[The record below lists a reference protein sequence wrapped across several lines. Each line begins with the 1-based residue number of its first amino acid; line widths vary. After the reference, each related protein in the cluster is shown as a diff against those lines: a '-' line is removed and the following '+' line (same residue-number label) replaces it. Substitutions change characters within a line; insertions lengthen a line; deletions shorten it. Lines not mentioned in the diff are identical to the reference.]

1 MFKRPTTLAR
11 HLRGFASPSTLQS
24 SHFPS
29 ASYSSLPLNAW
40 ESGEE
45 PKKRKEQPQKDR
57 GNHLAV
63 IPEIPQADG
72 GGGDDRNNNNN
83 DKNKGSCA
91 SCFGC
96 IGCIGGGSG
105 RKATTAQK
113 QNAEANIGA
122 QAEEGQGVGEY
133 EEESWGISPEEEQLV
148 EEYEE
153 VTESG
158 EWAWKQEDENDWAEE
173 AVPLDTGESVEE
185 KDEGE
190 VWHEEPAGDWHDRN
204 NEDNKGNKDDTGDG
218 DWGGDGDVG
227 DGGGLD
233 ILDGVGDLIS
243 L

>member
-1 MFKRPTTLAR
+1 MRKRPTTLAR

-40 ESGEE
+40 ERGEK

-83 DKNKGSCA
+83 NNNNKNKGSCA

-96 IGCIGGGSG
+96 ISLCGGNSG
-105 RKATTAQK
+105 RNATAQN
-113 QNAEANIGA
+113 QNAETNIGA
-122 QAEEGQGVGEY
+122 QAEEVQGVGEY
-133 EEESWGISPEEEQLV
+133 EEESWGIPPEEEQLV

-153 VTESG
+153 VAEAG
-158 EWAWKQEDENDWAEE
+158 EWVKQEDEQSWENDWSEE
-173 AVPLDTGESVEE
+173 AVPLDTSESAE
-185 KDEGE
+185 DGAEGE
-190 VWHEEPAGDWHDRN
+190 VWHEEPADDRN
-204 NEDNKGNKDDTGDG
+204 NENKGNKDDGDG
-218 DWGGDGDVG
+218 GGDGDGG
-227 DGGGLD
+227 DGDGLG